1 MLKVRIARQL
11 VGVGEPCCIIA
22 EAGSNHD
29 RKLEQ
34 ARQLIDVAA
43 EAGVDAVK
51 FQTFSAAK
59 IAARTSAREAQ
70 LKDQFRQYGCDL
82 FELYKKLELP
92 REWQSELMTYAQ
104 AKRLIFLSTPFD
116 EEAVDQLDELG
127 VAAFKIASFELVH
140 LPLLRYVAR
149 KGRPVILSTGMA
161 NLGDIEDALQVTY
174 EEGNEQVI
182 LLHCAINY
190 PPRFESVNLAAMDTM
205 RQAFQVPVGYSD
217 HTLGL
222 TVPIAAV
229 ARGANVIEK
238 HFTINKSLPGPDHSF
253 ALNPDELK
261 VMVQSIREAEAAI
274 GSPLKVAAADEA
286 EHLKRGRR
294 SVFARVDIPAGTT
307 ITEEMVAVL
316 RPGIGLKPKHLEMI
330 VGRKARRDIE
340 AHEPITWDNI

>member
-1 MLKVRIARQL
+1 MQKRVMIDQRA
-11 VGVGEPCCIIA
+11 VGAGDPCFIIA

-34 ARQLIDVAA
+34 ARQLIDVAV
-43 EAGVDAVK
+43 EARADAVK
-51 FQTFSAAK
+51 FQTFTAEK
-59 IAARTSAREAQ
+59 IAARTKVAIARINFGGA
-70 LKDQFRQYGCDL
+70 RSL
-82 FELYKKLELP
+82 FELYQKMELP
-92 REWQSELMTYAQ
+92 REWQRELSAYC
-104 AKRLIFLSTPFD
+104 RERGIIFLSTPFD
-116 EEAVDQLDELG
+116 DEAVEQLDDLG
-127 VAAFKIASFELVH
+127 VEAFKIASFELVH
-140 LPLLRYVAR
+140 LPLIRHVAR
-149 KGRPVILSTGMA
+149 KGKPVILSTGMA
-161 NLGDIEDALQVTY
+161 NLGDIEDALRVIY
-174 EEGNEQVI
+174 EQGNEQVI

-190 PPRFESVNLAAMDTM
+190 PPPFENVNLAAMDTI

-238 HFTINKSLPGPDHSF
+238 HFTIDKTLPGPDHSF

-261 VMVQSIREAEAAI
+261 AMVQNIREAEAAI
-274 GSPLKVAAADEA
+274 GSPLKRAAVDEV

-294 SVFARVDIPAGTT
+294 SVFARVDILAGTA

-316 RPGIGLKPKHLEMI
+316 RPGVGLKPKYLEMI

-340 AHEPITWDNI
+340 AHEPITWYNV